1 MKCYTKTGRQE
12 MANTGGR
19 ISSRM
24 EPGISIC
31 HAKTANIVSK
41 GFVLTLCFRTPM
53 SRSLHPYLTRSK
65 GRKCLTLPRNRET
78 SCRRETLISI
88 DIPKIGVREVAS

>member
-1 MKCYTKTGRQE
+1 MREVIYTKTGRQE

-41 GFVLTLCFRTPM
+41 GFVLTLCFGTPHVAKPSSISDKVKGQKM
-53 SRSLHPYLTRSK
+53 PHITPTSRNTMP
-65 GRKCLTLPRNRET
+65 
-78 SCRRETLISI
+78 
-88 DIPKIGVREVAS
+88 A